1 LFVISGWKGLCVPLL
16 IDGYNLLHVTGLF
29 GRGVRGSLEASR
41 TALLNF
47 LVAALEPRERTGTT
61 IIFDASDAP
70 PGLPDRY
77 SHHGVAV
84 RFAREYDSADEMLE
98 ELIAAHHSPK
108 RLTVVSSDH
117 RVQRAATKRRATAVD
132 SHRWYAD
139 AAERLNARKKRF
151 ARAEIPDVK
160 PDVALTQGEVE
171 YWVKL
176 FGPVDL
182 DIELD
187 SPAEDPPAKRH
198 KPAAKSRRAA
208 VNNKPTGTTKADAPI
223 DEKPRKKAAPPSST
237 RKRAA
242 QPNPKRAPKP
252 HGRPKDLGFGDMR
265 NPFPPGYGEDLEES

>member
-1 LFVISGWKGLCVPLL
+1 MPLL

-29 GRGVRGSLEASR
+29 GRGARVSLEASR

-47 LVAALEPRERTGTT
+47 LAAALEPRERSQAT
-61 IIFDASDAP
+61 IVFDASDAP

-84 RFAREYDSADEMLE
+84 RFAREYDSADELLE
-98 ELIAAHHSPK
+98 EIIAAHHSPK

-117 RVQRAATKRRATAVD
+117 RVQRAATKRRATAID

-139 AAERLNARKKRF
+139 AAERLNARKKRT
-151 ARAEIPDVK
+151 ARDELPEVK

-182 DIELD
+182 NIDLD
-187 SPAEDPPAKRH
+187 PSAEQPATKRH
-198 KPAAKSRRAA
+198 KPADKSRRAA
-208 VNNKPTGTTKADAPI
+208 VNKKSPGSKKPDAQAA
-223 DEKPRKKAAPPSST
+223 EKPRKKTGPPSSP

-242 QPNPKRAPKP
+242 QPNVKRAPKP
-252 HGRPKDLGFGDMR
+252 RGRPQDLGFGDMR